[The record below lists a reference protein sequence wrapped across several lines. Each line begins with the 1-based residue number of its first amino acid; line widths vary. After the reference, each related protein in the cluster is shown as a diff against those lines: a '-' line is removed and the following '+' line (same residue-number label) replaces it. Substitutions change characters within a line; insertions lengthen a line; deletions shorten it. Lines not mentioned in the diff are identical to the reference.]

1 MSSPCALQSCQ
12 RCEVGDS
19 PAIEVDEAGNTDMGA
34 VVEKEEH
41 EPVLPPV
48 WMGGLRVLMF
58 QMALLLAFAG
68 EWSIQGTVWKVC
80 VILLCL
86 IVPVP
91 GVVYLLFFTG
101 LLN

>member
-1 MSSPCALQSCQ
+1 
-12 RCEVGDS
+12 
-19 PAIEVDEAGNTDMGA
+19 MGA
-34 VVEKEEH
+34 VVEQEEY

-48 WMGGLRVLMF
+48 WMGGRMALIFR
-58 QMALLLAFAG
+58 MALLLAFAG
-68 EWSIQGTVWKVC
+68 ERSIQGTVWKVC

-91 GVVYLLFFTG
+91 GVVYFLFFTG